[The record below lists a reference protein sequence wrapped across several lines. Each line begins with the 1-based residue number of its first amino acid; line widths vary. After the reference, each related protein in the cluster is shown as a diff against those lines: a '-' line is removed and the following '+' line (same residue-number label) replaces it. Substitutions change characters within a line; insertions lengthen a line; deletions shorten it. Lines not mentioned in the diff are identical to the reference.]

1 MQSIYHLPALS
12 PSSLAEE
19 DPAVGSPYDKDSMAI
34 IRLNNTTVV
43 YLKEL
48 TKFLAMVCFLREENF
63 ERKGQKTHRV
73 QCSVSPS
80 AASVPL
86 CVRL

>member
-1 MQSIYHLPALS
+1 MRKCLKNAVHLTFKLLS

-43 YLKEL
+43 YLKEV
-48 TKFLAMVCFLREENF
+48 TKFLAMVCFLREESF
-63 ERKGQKTHRV
+63 ERKGQKTH
-73 QCSVSPS
+73 SV
-80 AASVPL
+80 
-86 CVRL
+86 